1 MGHFGDF
8 QHEIYADD
16 GEGLPISYDGLE
28 QAAKAAMTPQSFA
41 FVAGAAGTERTAR
54 ANLSAFDRWRLVPRV
69 LRDVSERDLS
79 TTLFGTPMAAPVL
92 LAPVGLNSI
101 VHDDAESA
109 PAAAAAALGLVHV
122 VSTASTTPL
131 EKIASAE
138 PEGRRWFQLYWPRT
152 DELAKSLVTRA
163 ERAGYQAIVLTVDT
177 CAVSWRPRDLA
188 YRNLPF
194 HTGQGIGNY
203 LTDPVF
209 RAGLAEPP
217 ESSEDAL
224 RAAIGEWSRQFGNPT
239 LTFADLARLKSWTSL
254 PVVVKGICHAEDA
267 RAVLDAG
274 ADGIIVSNHGG
285 RQVDGARAALDCLPD
300 VVAAVSGRVPV
311 LFDSGIRCGADILV
325 ALALGAS
332 AVLVGRHWVYGLG
345 VGGRR
350 GVEHAM
356 RCLLA
361 EFDLMLALSGYAR
374 PAQLDRTSVVRE
386 S

>member
-8 QHEIYADD
+8 QQEIYTDT
-16 GEGLPISYDGLE
+16 GEGLPITYDGME
-28 QAAKAAMTPQSFA
+28 RAAERAMTAQAFA

-54 ANLSAFDRWRLVPRV
+54 ANLSAFDRWRLVPRM
-69 LRDVSERDLS
+69 LRDVSQRDLS

-101 VHDDAESA
+101 VHDDAELA
-109 PAAAAAALGLVHV
+109 PAAAAASLGLVHV
-122 VSTASTTPL
+122 VSTCSTTPM

-163 ERAGYQAIVLTVDT
+163 ERAGYEAIVLTVDT
-177 CAVSWRPRDLA
+177 SAVSWRPRDLG

-194 HTGQGIGNY
+194 HSGQGIGNY

-224 RAAIGEWSRQFGNPT
+224 RAAIAEWSRQFGNPT
-239 LTFADLARLKSWTSL
+239 LTFADLARLKSWTNL
-254 PVVVKGICHAEDA
+254 PLVVKGICHAEDA
-267 RAVLDAG
+267 RAVVDAG

-300 VVAAVSGRVPV
+300 VVGALPSKIPV
-311 LFDSGIRCGADILV
+311 LFDSGIRCGADVMV
-325 ALALGAS
+325 ALSLGAS
-332 AVLVGRHWVYGLG
+332 AVLVGRHWIYGLG
-345 VGGRR
+345 VAGRQ

-361 EFDLMLALSGYAR
+361 EFDLMLALSGYAD